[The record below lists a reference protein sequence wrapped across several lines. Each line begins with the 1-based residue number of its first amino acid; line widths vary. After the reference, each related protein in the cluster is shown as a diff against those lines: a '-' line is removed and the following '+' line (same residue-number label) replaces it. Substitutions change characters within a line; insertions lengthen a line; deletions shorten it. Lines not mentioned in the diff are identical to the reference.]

1 MIEMQDVWKVY
12 SMDSIE
18 VAALR
23 DINVRIE
30 KGEYISIIGP
40 SGSGKSTLMNIL
52 GCLDRPTRGKYILNG
67 KQVSDYSDKELA
79 HIRNKQIGFV
89 FQMFN
94 LLPRYN
100 AVKNVSIPLLYA
112 GIESSEMEK
121 RAKESLIKVGL
132 GDRMFYRPSQLSGG
146 QQQRIAIARAIVND
160 PDIILADEPTGNL
173 DTKSGKEIISI
184 FKNLNEQMKV
194 TIILITHDPFI
205 AGQANR
211 VIKILDGSIVQN
223 S

>member
-1 MIEMQDVWKVY
+1 MIEMQSVWKVY

-30 KGEYISIIGP
+30 KGEYISIMGP
-40 SGSGKSTLMNIL
+40 SGSGKSTLMNII

-112 GIESSEMEK
+112 GIESAEMER
-121 RAKESLIKVGL
+121 RAKESLINVGL
-132 GDRMFYRPSQLSGG
+132 GDRMFHRPSQLSGG
-146 QQQRIAIARAIVND
+146 QQQRIAIARAIVNE

-205 AGQANR
+205 AQQANR
-211 VIKILDGSIVQN
+211 VIKILDGSIVRN